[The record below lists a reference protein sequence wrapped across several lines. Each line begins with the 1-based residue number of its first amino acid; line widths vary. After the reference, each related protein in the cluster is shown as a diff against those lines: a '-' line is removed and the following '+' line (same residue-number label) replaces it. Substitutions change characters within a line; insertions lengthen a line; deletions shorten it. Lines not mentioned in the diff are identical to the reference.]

1 MEMPKINERV
11 LQLVDYYTDR
21 SVRKFAESIKIP
33 QQTVNRLFNIDTRTG
48 KYPVVTTE
56 ILVAITEM
64 YVDVDA
70 NWLLVG
76 RGDRFFNEISAT
88 TTDGSTIEDKLL
100 SLLKEKDA
108 EIKEQA
114 KTIGR
119 LEERVD
125 VLSKKSIDTT
135 DAPGAICAAA
145 GE

>member
-135 DAPGAICAAA
+135 VAPGAICAAA